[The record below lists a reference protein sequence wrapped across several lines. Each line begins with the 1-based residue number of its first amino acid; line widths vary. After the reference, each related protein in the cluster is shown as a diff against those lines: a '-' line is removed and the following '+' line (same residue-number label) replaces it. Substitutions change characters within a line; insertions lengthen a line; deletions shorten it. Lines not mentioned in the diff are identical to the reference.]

1 MVNYPIL
8 KIAILGTR
16 GLPANYGGF
25 ETFAEEISKQFL
37 KLGHEVTVYGRKKF
51 GEKPDNSD
59 YQGIKRIATSTIYQ
73 KYLETPLSSITAY
86 LDALKRDFDVVL
98 ICNAANSP
106 FSWILKLN
114 NYPIAI
120 NVDGIER
127 RRAKWNALGK
137 LWYLLGEKTSVWFA
151 DRIISDAEI
160 IAKYYEDNYHL
171 RTDIIRY
178 GCKPEPINSGKVL
191 QDFCLEEKKYILYV
205 SRLEPENNALGV
217 IQAYNKLETEIP
229 LVIVGDAPYSKEYI
243 ENLKAVANS
252 KVIFTG
258 FQFREAY
265 RELRT
270 NCLIYIQA
278 TEVGGTHPAL
288 VESMAYGN
296 AVIANDVPEHRE
308 VLEDVGIYY
317 AFNDFQDLSY
327 KMQELLDSP
336 DKRSD
341 LSKKAKS
348 LAEQN
353 FSWEVIANQ
362 YQELFSQIVNTR
374 LY

>member
-1 MVNYPIL
+1 MVNYPNL

-37 KLGHEVTVYGRKKF
+37 LLGHQVTVYGRKRF
-51 GEKPDNSD
+51 GEKKENLD
-59 YQGIKRIATSTIYQ
+59 YLGINTIATSTIYH

-86 LDALKRDFDVVL
+86 VDALKRDFDVIL

-151 DRIISDAEI
+151 DRIISDADI
-160 IAKYYEDNYHL
+160 IAEYYQENYHL

-178 GCKPEPINSGKVL
+178 GCEAKPIAPASVL
-191 QDFCLEEKKYILYV
+191 EKFSLEEKKYILYV

-217 IQAYNKLETEIP
+217 IEAYNKLDTNIP
-229 LVIVGDAPYSKEYI
+229 LVIVGDAPYAKDYI
-243 ENLKAVANS
+243 ENLKATANS
-252 KVIFTG
+252 QVVFTG
-258 FQFREAY
+258 FQFGEAY

-270 NCLIYIQA
+270 NCLFYIQA

-308 VLEDVGIYY
+308 VLEDAGVYY
-317 AFNDFQDLSY
+317 SY
-327 KMQELLDSP
+327 NNF
-336 DKRSD
+336 SD
-341 LSKKAKS
+341 LSHKMREMLDNPEKRGLLGQKAKD
-348 LAEQN
+348 LAKQN

-362 YQELFSQIVNTR
+362 YQELFYQIIKKS
-374 LY
+374 